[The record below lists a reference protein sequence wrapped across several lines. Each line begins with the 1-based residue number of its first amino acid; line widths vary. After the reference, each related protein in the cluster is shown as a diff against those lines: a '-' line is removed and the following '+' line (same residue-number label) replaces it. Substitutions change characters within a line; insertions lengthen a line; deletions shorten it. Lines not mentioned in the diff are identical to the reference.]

1 MGWQW
6 IFRRDLLVS
15 IKIVP
20 TSTFTSLEYFFC
32 TWGKFGVF
40 LGTHSGWKQS
50 TLVWICPW
58 KWIQNPGI
66 MSKYSRNW
74 LLVLKWIASMMKT
87 YLSWILFFFS
97 ISVFFFQTLMIHR
110 TAGEEKGPFLFLS
123 ITSNS
128 SWAFRPLFA
137 TLHVRWLPHIFSCT
151 ASNYQTATQWHLPP
165 HWLTIWLISDGML
178 FSVCWIILVTVF
190 TAATWHKKPVD
201 LNLYVTRKTNNMFP
215 LQSKGKAFLSFTRD
229 STLRYVL
236 KPNICVIG
244 TAH

>member
-20 TSTFTSLEYFFC
+20 SSTFTSLEYFFC

-58 KWIQNPGI
+58 KWIQNPG
-66 MSKYSRNW
+66 MSEHSHNW

-97 ISVFFFQTLMIHR
+97 ISVFFFFFFFFSDTDDSQDSRGREGAIFIPLYHIQQFMGIQTFIC
-110 TAGEEKGPFLFLS
+110 
-123 ITSNS
+123 N
-128 SWAFRPLFA
+128 FA
-137 TLHVRWLPHIFSCT
+137 CEM
-151 ASNYQTATQWHLPP
+151 TATYFQLHC
-165 HWLTIWLISDGML
+165 
-178 FSVCWIILVTVF
+178 F
-190 TAATWHKKPVD
+190 
-201 LNLYVTRKTNNMFP
+201 
-215 LQSKGKAFLSFTRD
+215 
-229 STLRYVL
+229 
-236 KPNICVIG
+236 
-244 TAH
+244 

>member
-6 IFRRDLLVS
+6 ILVLFRRDLLVS
-15 IKIVP
+15 IKMVP
-20 TSTFTSLEYFFC
+20 SSTFTSLEYFFC

-66 MSKYSRNW
+66 MSEHSRNW

-97 ISVFFFQTLMIHR
+97 ISVFFFFFFVCSFFVYVFFFFFFCFCFFFQTLMIHR

-123 ITSNS
+123 ITFNS
-128 SWAFRPLFA
+128 SWAFWPLFA
-137 TLHVRWLPHIFSCT
+137 TLHVR
-151 ASNYQTATQWHLPP
+151 
-165 HWLTIWLISDGML
+165 
-178 FSVCWIILVTVF
+178 
-190 TAATWHKKPVD
+190 
-201 LNLYVTRKTNNMFP
+201 
-215 LQSKGKAFLSFTRD
+215 
-229 STLRYVL
+229 
-236 KPNICVIG
+236 
-244 TAH
+244 

>member
-20 TSTFTSLEYFFC
+20 SSTFTSLEYFFC

-58 KWIQNPGI
+58 KWIQNPG
-66 MSKYSRNW
+66 MSEHSHNW

-97 ISVFFFQTLMIHR
+97 ISVFFFRHWWFTGQQGKRRDH
-110 TAGEEKGPFLFLS
+110 FYSSLS
-123 ITSNS
+123 HPIVHGHSDLYLQLCM
-128 SWAFRPLFA
+128 WDDC
-137 TLHVRWLPHIFSCT
+137 HIFSVALLLIT
-151 ASNYQTATQWHLPP
+151 KLLLNDIYHLIDSPFD
-165 HWLTIWLISDGML
+165 WLVMECYFL
-178 FSVCWIILVTVF
+178 FVELF
-190 TAATWHKKPVD
+190 
-201 LNLYVTRKTNNMFP
+201 
-215 LQSKGKAFLSFTRD
+215 
-229 STLRYVL
+229 
-236 KPNICVIG
+236 
-244 TAH
+244 